1 MFKTNKFIYSSLLST
16 PSSTRVYLFFSS
28 FDGWPVR
35 ILADIYLSSAMN
47 SKTLFND
54 AVRWINIFYFKNEIS
69 KMDRLEGSTVEFNIT
84 VD

>member
-1 MFKTNKFIYSSLLST
+1 MDGPSEFSPIY
-16 PSSTRVYLFFSS
+16 
-28 FDGWPVR
+28 
-35 ILADIYLSSAMN
+35 SSAMN